1 MFRSLKINSFRMF
14 ADKEIYL
21 GRYVTALA
29 GRNSTGKSTVL
40 GMLGNSS
47 ELKKKEGATYTDG
60 RFRAEF
66 SELFKG
72 SKQFDASG
80 SNLFEINVTDADG
93 NVVET
98 CSFRTSWQKYDNAE
112 IEAMRFR
119 IIPSRI
125 LGDGK
130 QTAAKMEYPV
140 LYLGLSRLF
149 PIGESHDETIANSK
163 VHFASEAHRQWFMEK
178 YTHILSLQDDVS
190 DVSQVSIGETDKK
203 HGIGI
208 TTEKYD
214 YLTNS
219 AGQDNIGQILMAIL
233 SFKKLKENMGDAWR
247 GGLLLID
254 EIEATLHPSAQNRL
268 LEILI
273 QETRSV
279 GFQVVFTT
287 HSLSLLKNICQK
299 TTHNNDRLNGIELYY
314 FSNANR
320 HLEIKRNS
328 DYFAIESDLLVQS
341 IVQNNRKIRV
351 YSEDDENRWMLKQ
364 LVSNYLPFL
373 DVLEANVG
381 CVELMSL
388 YRADTSYFGN
398 SLIVLD
404 GDVPD
409 KTIQTVPEA
418 LRNHFKNIVK
428 LPGKARPEEVIYSYL
443 ISLPEDHD
451 FWSAIG
457 GGLTW
462 IYFKENGPQSAE
474 YSQEKD
480 REKYKAWFKK
490 HQELFDI
497 YHLMDYWIRDNNE
510 LVQTFLV
517 EFRKAY
523 NAVAQRMMVPLI
535 TE

>member
-14 ADKEIYL
+14 SEKEIYL
-21 GRYVTALA
+21 GRCVTALA

-72 SKQFDASG
+72 SKEFDTSG
-80 SNLFEINVTDADG
+80 SNLFEIAVTDDEG
-93 NVVET
+93 NAVET
-98 CSFRTSWQKYDNAE
+98 CSFRTSWQKYDKGE
-112 IEAMRFR
+112 REAMRFR

-125 LGDGK
+125 VEEGK
-130 QTAAKMEYPV
+130 STAAKMEYPV

-149 PIGESHDETIANSK
+149 PIGESHDETIANNK
-163 VHFASEAHRQWFMEK
+163 VHFVSEAHRQWFVEK
-178 YTHILSLQDDVS
+178 YIHVLSLQCDVS
-190 DVSQVSIGETDKK
+190 DISQVSIGETDKK

-208 TTEKYD
+208 TTKKYD

-233 SFKKLKENMGDAWR
+233 SFKNLKESTGDTWR

-273 QETRSV
+273 QETKTI

-299 TTHNNDRLNGIELYY
+299 TAHNNDRLNCIELYY

-320 HLEIKRNS
+320 YLEIKRNS

-341 IVQNNRKIRV
+341 IVQNNRKVRV
-351 YSEDDENRWMLKQ
+351 YSEDSENRWMFKH
-364 LVSNYLPFL
+364 LVSNYMPFL

-404 GDVPD
+404 GDVED
-409 KTIQTVPEA
+409 KIIQTVPEK
-418 LRNHFKNIVK
+418 LRYHFANIVK
-428 LPGKARPEEVIYSYL
+428 LPGNLRPEEVIYNYL
-443 ISLPEDHD
+443 IMLPEDHD
-451 FWSAIG
+451 FWSVTN

-462 IYFKENGPQSAE
+462 TYFKENGPLSAE
-474 YSQEKD
+474 YTQEKERD
-480 REKYKAWFKK
+480 KYKTWFKK
-490 HQELFDI
+490 HQELFDV

-510 LVQTFLV
+510 LVQVFLNQ
-517 EFRKAY
+517 FRKAY
-523 NAVAQRMMVPLI
+523 NAVAQRMMAPLI
-535 TE
+535 SE